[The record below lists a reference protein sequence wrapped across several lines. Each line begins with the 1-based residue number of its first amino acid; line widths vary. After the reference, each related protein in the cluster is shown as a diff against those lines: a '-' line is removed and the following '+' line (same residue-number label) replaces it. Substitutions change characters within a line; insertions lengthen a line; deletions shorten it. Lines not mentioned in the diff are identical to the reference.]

1 MGDKRMNEN
10 DWIHKYDSCIDNL
23 SKQQSVPQ
31 HGKEYFTVA
40 TRHNLFMQ
48 YFNDYASINTDIIP
62 ELCNDNRVAVKC
74 TISIEDKKYT
84 GMALEEFGSSFINK
98 TSALENAETSALGRA
113 LAAFGLHGTEF
124 ASADELI
131 NAKMNQNKIN
141 TNLSFTENSKQEF
154 VKKFMKKNGQPVSVN
169 ANKIP
174 KSNGKKNIKL
184 DMEELDMGRI
194 KNDIHKIDDIYAL
207 RKWRKANSDLFDSNN
222 KSLREYRQLTDLYE
236 THETKLNQGVITNG

>member
-1 MGDKRMNEN
+1 MGDQRMTQ
-10 DWIHKYDSCIDNL
+10 KYESCIDGL

-40 TRHNLFMQ
+40 TRHNLFMK
-48 YFNDYASINTDIIP
+48 YFNDEASINTDIIP
-62 ELCNDNRVAVKC
+62 ELCNEKQVAVKC
-74 TISIEDKKYT
+74 TIYIKTKTYT
-84 GMALEEFGSSFINK
+84 GMALEEFGSSFINR

-131 NAKMNQNKIN
+131 NAKMNQNK
-141 TNLSFTENSKQEF
+141 TTTKKQF
-154 VKKFMKKNGQPVSVN
+154 
-169 ANKIP
+169 P
-174 KSNGKKNIKL
+174 KTNGKKNIKL

-194 KNDIHKIDDIYAL
+194 KNDIQVIDDIYAL

>member
-1 MGDKRMNEN
+1 MNEN

-84 GMALEEFGSSFINK
+84 GMALEEFGSSFINR

-131 NAKMNQNKIN
+131 NAKMNQNK
-141 TNLSFTENSKQEF
+141 TTTKKQF
-154 VKKFMKKNGQPVSVN
+154 
-169 ANKIP
+169 P
-174 KSNGKKNIKL
+174 KTNGKKNIKL
-184 DMEELDMGRI
+184 DMELDMGRI
-194 KNDIHKIDDIYAL
+194 KSDIQKIDDIYAL
-207 RKWRKANSDLFDSNN
+207 RKWKAEHSELFDSNN
-222 KSLREYRQLTDLYE
+222 KSLREYRQIDDFYT

>member
-1 MGDKRMNEN
+1 MGDKRMTQ
-10 DWIHKYDSCIDNL
+10 KYESCIDGL

-40 TRHNLFMQ
+40 TRHNLFMK
-48 YFNDYASINTDIIP
+48 YFNDEASINTDIIP
-62 ELCNDNRVAVKC
+62 ELCNDKQVAVKC
-74 TISIEDKKYT
+74 TIYIKTKTYT

-131 NAKMNQNKIN
+131 NAKMNQNK
-141 TNLSFTENSKQEF
+141 TTTKKQF
-154 VKKFMKKNGQPVSVN
+154 
-169 ANKIP
+169 P
-174 KSNGKKNIKL
+174 KTNGKKNIKL

-194 KNDIHKIDDIYAL
+194 KSDIQKIDDIYAL
-207 RKWRKANSDLFDSNN
+207 REWKAEHSELFDSNN

>member
-1 MGDKRMNEN
+1 MNEN

-62 ELCNDNRVAVKC
+62 ELCNDDRVAVKC

-84 GMALEEFGSSFINK
+84 GMALEEFGSSFINR

-131 NAKMNQNKIN
+131 NAKMNQNK
-141 TNLSFTENSKQEF
+141 TTT
-154 VKKFMKKNGQPVSVN
+154 KKHF
-169 ANKIP
+169 P
-174 KSNGKKNIKL
+174 KTNGKKNIKL
-184 DMEELDMGRI
+184 DMDQLDMGRI
-194 KNDIHKIDDIYAL
+194 KSDIQKIKDIYAL
-207 RKWRKANSDLFDSNN
+207 RKWKADNADLFDSNN
-222 KSLREYRQLTDLYE
+222 KSLREYRQVTDFYD
-236 THETKLNQGVITNG
+236 THKTKLNQGVITNG

>member
-1 MGDKRMNEN
+1 
-10 DWIHKYDSCIDNL
+10 
-23 SKQQSVPQ
+23 
-31 HGKEYFTVA
+31 
-40 TRHNLFMQ
+40 
-48 YFNDYASINTDIIP
+48 
-62 ELCNDNRVAVKC
+62 
-74 TISIEDKKYT
+74 
-84 GMALEEFGSSFINK
+84 MALEEFGSSFINR

-184 DMEELDMGRI
+184 DMELDMGRI
-194 KNDIHKIDDIYAL
+194 KSDIQKIKDIYAL
-207 RKWRKANSDLFDSNN
+207 RKWKAEHSELFDSNN
-222 KSLREYRQLTDLYE
+222 KSLREYRQIDDFYK

>member
-1 MGDKRMNEN
+1 MNEN

-74 TISIEDKKYT
+74 TIYVNSNTYT

-131 NAKMNQNKIN
+131 NAKMNQNK
-141 TNLSFTENSKQEF
+141 TTTKKQF
-154 VKKFMKKNGQPVSVN
+154 
-169 ANKIP
+169 P
-174 KSNGKKNIKL
+174 KTNGKKNIKL

>member
-1 MGDKRMNEN
+1 MGDQRMTQ
-10 DWIHKYDSCIDNL
+10 KYESCIDGL

-40 TRHNLFMQ
+40 TRHNLFMK
-48 YFNDYASINTDIIP
+48 YFNDEASINTDIIP
-62 ELCNDNRVAVKC
+62 ELCNDKQVAVKC
-74 TISIEDKKYT
+74 TIYIKTKTYT
-84 GMALEEFGSSFINK
+84 GMALEEFGSSFINR

-131 NAKMNQNKIN
+131 NAKMNQNK
-141 TNLSFTENSKQEF
+141 TTTKKQF
-154 VKKFMKKNGQPVSVN
+154 
-169 ANKIP
+169 P
-174 KSNGKKNIKL
+174 KTNGKKNIKL

-194 KNDIHKIDDIYAL
+194 KNDIQVIDDIYAL